1 MSDKKKIPNGI
12 ARTLA
17 ESLRVHFLHVC
28 EPGFLEVV
36 GSLRRCKPMVG
47 DIELLFVPKV
57 EPVKTGLFAEDVVTR
72 NLAEQLIEDM
82 LQRNALTKR
91 LNVSGGIS
99 SWGPLNKHS
108 VHVETGIPVDLFATT
123 KENWWVSLVI
133 RTGSKET
140 NLKLTT
146 GAQKLGRTL
155 NAYGRG
161 ITDEYGNVI
170 AATSEQHVF
179 ELCNVPYLEPHQR

>member
-1 MSDKKKIPNGI
+1 MD
-12 ARTLA
+12 
-17 ESLRVHFLHVC
+17 
-28 EPGFLEVV
+28 
-36 GSLRRCKPMVG
+36 
-47 DIELLFVPKV
+47 LLLIHKV